1 MKITIERAASHHE
14 TAAEMDRRGEIIIK
28 LENKISALK
37 KTIQYAYNDG
47 FTQGM
52 KKVTSGNGISWDK
65 SVWKRDLDA

>member
-1 MKITIERAASHHE
+1 MKITLERVASHDE
-14 TAAEMDRRGEIIIK
+14 TAAEMDRRGEVIIK

-47 FTQGM
+47 LTQGM
-52 KKVTSGNGISWDK
+52 KKVTSGNAISWDE